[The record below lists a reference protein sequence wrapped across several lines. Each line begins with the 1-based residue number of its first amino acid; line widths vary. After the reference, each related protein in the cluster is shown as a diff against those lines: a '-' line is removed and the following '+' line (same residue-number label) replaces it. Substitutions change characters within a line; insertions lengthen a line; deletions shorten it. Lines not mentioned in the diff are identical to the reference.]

1 MNLRDIEYFVAV
13 AESKHFRLAAEQC
26 YVSQP
31 TLSGQIKKLEEE
43 LGSPLFERNTRSVLL
58 TAFGEEALTIAR
70 KILLQVKEL
79 QNCAESL
86 KDPYQG
92 IIKIGI
98 FPTLGPWL
106 FPRLSNLIRDQF
118 PHVQVHLLEE
128 QSIFLI
134 QKLQSGELDL
144 IFLALPQ
151 NIPGMKELPL
161 FSESFLAA
169 FPETHPWNNKEALYP
184 DDFNGEHLLLLS
196 DGHCFR
202 DQALEICYR
211 YGAREKEQFRA
222 TGIETLRQM
231 VRMGSGI
238 TLIPRMAI
246 PDFPEQ
252 GIRYKP
258 VSKADLKRNIG
269 LFYRPTHP
277 KSKLIV
283 DLAELIKSNCGTSL
297 PVSAL

>member
-13 AESKHFRLAAEQC
+13 AKSGHFRIAAEEC

-43 LGSPLFERNTRSVLL
+43 LGSSLFERNTRSVIL
-58 TAFGEEALTIAR
+58 TAFGEEALPIAK
-70 KILLQVKEL
+70 KILANVQEL
-79 QNCAESL
+79 QSCAESL

-92 IIKIGI
+92 ILKIGI

-106 FPRLSNLIRDQF
+106 FPRLSEPITEEF

-128 QSIFLI
+128 QSNYLI
-134 QKLQSGELDL
+134 QKLQNGELD
-144 IFLALPQ
+144 IAFLALPQ
-151 NIPGMKELPL
+151 DIPGMKEIPL
-161 FSESFLAA
+161 FSESFWAA
-169 FPETHPWNNKEALYP
+169 FPEKHSWSQKEEIYP
-184 DDFNGEHLLLLS
+184 DDLNGENMLLLN

-202 DQALEICYR
+202 DQAIEICYR
-211 YGAREKEQFRA
+211 YGAEERKQFRA

-246 PDFPEQ
+246 PDFPEK
-252 GIRYKP
+252 GIRYKE
-258 VSKADLKRNIG
+258 VSGADFKRNIG
-269 LFYRPTHP
+269 LFYRTTHP
-277 KSKLIV
+277 KSLLIEDLAKLIKG
-283 DLAELIKSNCGTSL
+283 ICGIEL
-297 PVSAL
+297 PVKSI